1 MRKSSVIVT
10 ESANILI
17 THQMYEMRFPV
28 MY

>member
-1 MRKSSVIVT
+1 MCESSVVVT
-10 ESANILI
+10 ESANIVI